1 MKHGTVADREQQY
14 LHKIALVFSPQQ
26 REPGSW
32 VERPTENKVALLGFL
47 KEEDSCGGGVRD
59 SFKYLLNVSE
69 G

>member
-1 MKHGTVADREQQY
+1 MKHGTVADLEQQY
-14 LHKIALVFSPQQ
+14 LHRLALVISLQQ

-32 VERPTENKVALLGFL
+32 VERSTENKVALLGFL
-47 KEEDSCGGGVRD
+47 KEEDSCVCGVRD